1 LTWWN
6 LIARLIYAEKLPGDR
21 QFWLTRPYRRSSLV
35 AAKALQILLYIN
47 IPMLLAGTLIV
58 GVHGAHRSSRL
69 SGLLWIEVLLTA
81 VFILP
86 VAALA
91 TLTTG
96 FSQMVFAGIPAL
108 LIVMFAMA
116 VPPSPGHMRWTIP
129 ISYLVVAFAITALFI
144 VGWQYARRK
153 TALGRALA
161 VAAVILIPLVRL
173 IFPWSADSWIQ
184 F

>member
-1 LTWWN
+1 
-6 LIARLIYAEKLPGDR
+6 
-21 QFWLTRPYRRSSLV
+21 
-35 AAKALQILLYIN
+35 
-47 IPMLLAGTLIV
+47 
-58 GVHGAHRSSRL
+58 
-69 SGLLWIEVLLTA
+69 LLWIEVLLTA

-96 FSQMVFAGIPAL
+96 FSQMVFAGIPL

-116 VPPSPGHMRWTIP
+116 VPPSPGHMGWTIP

-173 IFPWSADSWIQ
+173 IFPWSADFWIQ